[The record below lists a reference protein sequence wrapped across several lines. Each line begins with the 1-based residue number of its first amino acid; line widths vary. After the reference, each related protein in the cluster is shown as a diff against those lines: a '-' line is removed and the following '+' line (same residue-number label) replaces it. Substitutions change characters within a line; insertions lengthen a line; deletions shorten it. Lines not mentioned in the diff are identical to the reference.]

1 MILKTLTKKMIAE
14 IAGTGLRYI
23 FIQVNTSSFCTHNKK
38 HAFVMIINKKQDNVV
53 INIICIRK

>member
-1 MILKTLTKKMIAE
+1 MIAE